1 MAEHHTRHNGDAD
14 HAEHSGHHI
23 VPIPLYLWVF
33 AALMVLLVLTLAAAA
48 KDLGEWNIIIAVTI
62 AVIKAVLV
70 VLFFMHLYW
79 STKLVKL
86 FGVAALF
93 WLAILFALTL
103 GDYFTRRGGYLPL
116 G

>member
-1 MAEHHTRHNGDAD
+1 MAEHHATH
-14 HAEHSGHHI
+14 HSHPEQPAHGGHHI

-70 VLFFMHLYW
+70 VLFFMHLFW